1 MNLDRYN
8 SLPEHLQ
15 KVIDQA
21 SLDLEKI
28 GAEMSA
34 KTVANAKKQLIEEGG
49 MTPITFSPEDAK
61 YYTGLAYSARWEFLY
76 EQYPEWGP
84 RLFELWGEPN

>member
-21 SLDLEKI
+21 YLDLEKI
-28 GAEMSA
+28 AADMGHKIVASA
-34 KTVANAKKQLIEEGG
+34 KKKLIEEGG

-61 YYTGLAYSARWEFLY
+61 YYTELAYSARWEFLY
-76 EQYPEWGP
+76 EQYPEWAP
-84 RLFELWGEPN
+84 KIFELWGKP